1 MSANEVVVGKPRY
14 SIICTLR
21 NNYRCFYEELLD
33 HIVSQTDNNYECI
46 FIVDE
51 RDVNWVQVPD
61 ARFKVIRL
69 ETQLPLA
76 QKRNI
81 GIKNAI
87 GEYIIFCDADDYLDK
102 ELLYSFSKIIDQYLP
117 DLIIPEVSRN
127 AQDLECQNQHSIDE
141 SNIVN
146 DKERIIDTF
155 FSRYLYTSTQSE
167 FLLDA
172 CWGRAFKREILINN
186 GIYFYE
192 EPCRA
197 EDALFVNDFVICATS
212 IYFVAGYIGYY
223 WRLNEN
229 SEMFNVNSFF
239 YNIVPFANKLSS
251 QLKQVP
257 ERYSKDLYFYVSYRI
272 VSQGILFCKAQYKKQ
287 IDKDTFEILL
297 SKSAP
302 ANSFCEECLK
312 KTAWKYGILN
322 KILCMLY
329 SYKLYSMFYLTFC
342 TKQTMKNTKERKL

>member
-1 MSANEVVVGKPRY
+1 MCANEGVVSKPRY

-21 NNYRCFYEELLD
+21 NNYKCFYAELLD
-33 HIVSQTDNNYECI
+33 HIVSQTENNYECI
-46 FIVDE
+46 FILDE
-51 RDVNWVQVPD
+51 RDVDWVKVPD
-61 ARFKVIRL
+61 ARFKIIRL

-87 GEYIIFCDADDYLDK
+87 GEYIVFCDADDYLDK
-102 ELLYSFSKIIDQYLP
+102 ELLYSFSKIIDQYSP

-127 AQDLECQNQHSIDE
+127 AQDFKCQNQHSIDE
-141 SNIVN
+141 LNLVN
-146 DKERIIDTF
+146 KKERIIDTF
-155 FSRYLYTSTQSE
+155 FSRYLTTSAQSK

-197 EDALFVNDFVICATS
+197 EDALFVNDFVVCATS
-212 IYFVAGYIGYY
+212 VYFVAGYVGYY

-239 YNIVPFANKLSS
+239 FNIVPFANKLSQ
-251 QLKQVP
+251 QLNNVP
-257 ERYSKDLYFYVSYRI
+257 EIYSKDLHYFISHLVI
-272 VSQGILFCKAQYKKQ
+272 SQALIFCKARFEKR
-287 IDKDTFEILL
+287 IDKATFVSLL
-297 SKSAP
+297 NNSAP
-302 ANSFCEECLK
+302 RKSFCRECLK
-312 KTAWKYGILN
+312 KTSWKYGIKN
-322 KILCMLY
+322 KVLCLMY
-329 SYKLYSMFYLTFC
+329 SISFYSMVYFLFYIR
-342 TKQTMKNTKERKL
+342 QRPRK